1 MSNFWQRLFT
11 GAVFVSAIIASILV
25 SPYLFIVLFLVINI
39 LSIIEFYRL
48 FQKNNHN
55 PRKITGVFFSVLLYS
70 TSVMVMAGVW
80 PQKILLLSLP
90 FVFLLFVLELF
101 LISSKPFE
109 NIAYTLL
116 GIFYITVPLILF
128 NAMALMQNDG
138 EKYHWQILMGYFL
151 ILWASDTGAYLTG
164 RQFGKHKLFER
175 ISPKKTWEGSVG
187 GLLSAFLLG
196 YICSVYYTD
205 FTLVQWQTIALIIV
219 VTGTFGD
226 LIESMLKRS
235 LNIKD
240 SGSILPGHG
249 GLLDRLDGLFISV
262 PFVFFYL
269 VLIGKI

>member
-11 GAVFVSAIIASILV
+11 GTFFVSIIIAAILM
-25 SPYLFIVLFLVINI
+25 SPYTLMALFLLLNI
-39 LSIIEFYRL
+39 LCLVEFYRL
-48 FQKNNHN
+48 FIRNNLT
-55 PRKITGVFFSVLLYS
+55 PRIIYGVLLSVLLYK
-70 TSVMVMAGVW
+70 TSVLVMSDIFQ
-80 PQKILLLSLP
+80 PKILLINVP
-90 FVFLLFVLELF
+90 FLF
-101 LISSKPFE
+101 LIFVFELYLKSEKPFE
-109 NIAYTLL
+109 NIAYTML

-128 NAMALMQNDG
+128 NAMAFMQTEHG
-138 EKYHWQILMGYFL
+138 YYHWQILIGYFL
-151 ILWASDTGAYLTG
+151 ILWASDTGAYLAG

-175 ISPKKTWEGSVG
+175 ISPKKTWEGSIG

-205 FTLVQWQTIALIIV
+205 FSIIQWQIIAVIIV
-219 VTGTFGD
+219 ITGTFGD

-240 SGSILPGHG
+240 TGSILPGHG